1 MFTNSSASEVMMKDQ
16 NTLIHLEYES
26 DQDYDNVIAAFEAAT
41 GTITSDDFRQAVA
54 ASGGNVADKLSPF
67 FTQRNHYG

>member
-26 DQDYDNVIAAFEAAT
+26 DQDYDNVIAAFEAAN
-41 GTITSDDFRQAVA
+41 GHDYER
-54 ASGGNVADKLSPF
+54 
-67 FTQRNHYG
+67 